1 MTSNVAT
8 ARLLIT
14 GAGGQLGQALARR
27 RPDAVALARADLDLT
42 DFAATRRALH
52 DLRPAVVLNAAAFTD
67 VERCEQEPDLAYA
80 GNCLAPQNLAVA
92 CAEVGAVLLHV
103 STNCVFD
110 GTASVP
116 YREHDR
122 PNPIS
127 VYGRTKLAGEEAVRA
142 VLPQHYIVRTSW
154 LFGHGRRNFVRTVL
168 RLADE
173 RGELAMVTDEVACPT
188 YAEDLA
194 GALLALVASGRY
206 GTYHLTNAGACSRYD
221 LACRILALSGRAH
234 VPVRPIALATYRRLA
249 APPPYSALDNFL
261 GARALGIAL
270 RPWEDALRDYLA
282 AIGELVCP

>member
-1 MTSNVAT
+1 VTREFSA

-27 RPDAVALARADLDLT
+27 RPDAAALARADLDVA
-42 DFAATRRALH
+42 DFAATRRALR
-52 DLRPAVVLNAAAFTD
+52 DLRPAVVLNTAAFTD
-67 VERCEQEPDLAYA
+67 VERCEQEPDLAYI

-92 CAEVGAVLLHV
+92 CAEIGAALVHV

-110 GTASVP
+110 GQATTP

-122 PNPIS
+122 PSPIS
-127 VYGRTKLAGEEAVRA
+127 VYGQTKLAGEEAIRA

-173 RGELAMVTDEVACPT
+173 RGELAMVVDEVACPT

-194 GALLALVASGRY
+194 EALLALAASGRY
-206 GTYHLTNAGACSRYD
+206 GTYHLTNAGACSRHD
-221 LACRILALSGRAH
+221 FACRILALSGRAH
-234 VPVRPIALATYRRLA
+234 VPVRPIALAAYRRLA
-249 APPPYSALDNFL
+249 APPPYSALDNVL
-261 GARALGIAL
+261 AARALGIAL

-282 AIGELVCP
+282 AIGELAS